1 MAGQQAQQL
10 NREAKCFRAVCFVKD
25 FSCVIGRSPDADV
38 RYDAPEVSGGHARLS
53 LLGDTFTLED
63 LGSTNGT
70 LVNCHPL
77 PAKSPRRLA
86 VGDVVQ
92 IASFTC
98 MVGHGYLVANC
109 AESVPLEASIS
120 GAALIEHARLKEGS
134 PDPVEP
140 TGEERLFYPAPRL
153 MHSVHKRA
161 FTVDSPPQGK
171 KRDEAPAIMKLGP
184 SFIMGLTSVFM
195 IASTVSR
202 LAGGADV
209 MTTLPMLAM
218 SISMIAGMLIW
229 PLISKRYE
237 RKRDEREEARRESTY
252 TDYLNAI
259 EHALQQEC
267 AVQAGVL
274 AENRATVPA
283 LLDRAAALSPE
294 LMNRTSAHS
303 DFMDL
308 RVGTGSLP
316 LEADIRWPAEQFA
329 VDRDRLLAKVIEVSH
344 RPPQLVGVPLAF
356 NPAEHY
362 VAGIVGPRAEAWA
375 FARGLVVQLCALM
388 SYQDVKLMLV
398 ADEAEEAEWGCMRT
412 LPHLFDDAGRGRFLA
427 TTSEELMGLT
437 MHLERELERRAS
449 QRGEEAID
457 AGPRY
462 VVLCAN
468 KALTDPSETIARLAR
483 LRGYRGISLV
493 FMGEELKDLPREC
506 AYVIDLTGTIAAG
519 AASSEAPAGACMFDR
534 ADVSGTMLPFAPDI
548 EVSPEHAD
556 AFARCMARVRLDVP
570 GQRTALP
577 SSLGFLEMF
586 EAGNVSQL
594 NIASRWAG
602 ADASRALQAPVG
614 VDAQGEPAVLNLH
627 EKVHGPHGLIAGTT
641 GSGKSEFIIT
651 YVLSLAVCYPPD
663 QVAFVLI
670 DYKGGGLAGAFDN
683 DRFRLPHLAGT
694 ITNLDGAAISR
705 SLVSIKSELKRRQDA
720 FNRAREVT
728 GEATMDIYKYISY
741 YLRGVLEDPIPHLF
755 IVADE
760 FAELKQQQPEFMDEL
775 MSAARIGRSLGVH
788 LILATQKPSGVVND
802 QIRSNMRFK
811 VCLKVADAGDSKE
824 MIGRTDAAEIREPGR
839 FYLLVGFSEYFT
851 GGQAAY
857 AGAPYSPAGRFE
869 PKRDDAVE
877 LIDNA
882 GATAAAIRP
891 ARGGAQS
898 GVSEINA
905 ALGIIQ
911 DAAARKGL
919 AANQLWLEPLS
930 DYVALHE
937 LYERYGT
944 LPTDER
950 KRDLSLLVGE
960 LDDPA
965 NQTKLPLLAS
975 LQNDGNIALYG
986 DASSGIEE
994 VAASMLM
1001 NACERY
1007 VASELNVYALDFGGG
1022 MLTAFREAPQV
1033 GDVVIASDEERVRR
1047 LFRFLSQEL
1056 DRRRRVLTSVG
1067 GSYTRYVAQGNVC
1080 PRVLLVINGMAIF
1093 NELYEKQEPQ
1103 LVKLLREGASVGI
1116 HAILCATTVQDI
1128 RMRLRACVK
1137 SSLVFSLASEGDYM
1151 NLLGSLRGVALPD
1164 GLGRGLIRRGDGVY
1178 TFQSA
1183 SVASRADE
1191 DSYRTIRAAIEGIGA
1206 NSRGAFAPPI
1216 PVLPDRVTSALFE
1229 RGQERLIV
1237 PIGMHEDSL
1246 DLCMFDYAERAM
1258 ERVLYAKA
1266 KDGLAFLSAAVDFCV
1281 GKGAHRVILADFSG
1295 SLASMRKSATCELW
1309 NAETMLEKMSALFD
1323 GLDKA
1328 TGETLLVISG
1338 IAALLTRSDPLKTRT
1353 IREKLQA
1360 LTPGGR
1366 LNVLLFD
1373 AAVDATYSQ
1382 EPWFKAQI
1390 GPKDALWVGEGLD
1403 AGQSAVQVSYAMG
1416 QRVDPEVKGDR
1427 GYMVEC
1433 GRISSVKLIQLNE
1446 RN

>member
-1 MAGQQAQQL
+1 MAEQQTKPL
-10 NREAKCFRAVCFVKD
+10 NHEAKCFRAVGFVED
-25 FSCVIGRSPDADV
+25 FSCVIGRSPDAGV
-38 RYDAPEVSGGHARLS
+38 RYDAPEVSGGHARLT
-53 LLGDTFTLED
+53 LRGDTFTLED

-70 LVNCHPL
+70 LVNGHPL

-98 MVGHGYLVANC
+98 MVGHRYVVANC
-109 AESVPLEASIS
+109 AASVPLEASIP
-120 GAALIEHARLKEGS
+120 GAAVIEHARLKEGN

-161 FTVDSPPQGK
+161 FTVDGPPQGK

-195 IASTVSR
+195 VASTVSR

-259 EHALQQEC
+259 EHTLQQEC
-267 AVQAGVL
+267 AAQVAVL
-274 AENRATVPA
+274 AENRVTVPA
-283 LLDRAAALSPE
+283 LLDKAAALSPD

-375 FARGLVVQLCALM
+375 FVRGLVVQLCALM

-602 ADASRALQAPVG
+602 ADASRTLQAPVG

-663 QVAFVLI
+663 QVSFVLI

-760 FAELKQQQPEFMDEL
+760 FAELKQQEPEFMDEL

-824 MIGRTDAAEIREPGR
+824 MIGRTDAAEIRDPGR
-839 FYLLVGFSEYFT
+839 FYLLVGFNEYFT

-857 AGAPYSPAGRFE
+857 AGAPYAPTERFE

-882 GATAAAIRP
+882 GSTAAAIRP

-905 ALGIIQ
+905 ALDGIQRIA
-911 DAAARKGL
+911 DARRL
-919 AANQLWLEPLS
+919 AAGRLWLEPLPERLPLS
-930 DYVALHE
+930 KIEASYAKEIAAVRAEGDVVALLGEMDMPAEQRRAPYMVNFRRDGNLIIYGAQDARCESLVMTILTSLSRTYDASRCSFYVADFASGELGVMASLPQCGGVVLSDDGERLENLFRLVEREMDARREALATGGGRGADIVVALANLAAFQE
-937 LYERYGT
+937 LYPDFEQRLVAIARDAPRYGIYLIVT
-944 LPTDER
+944 AATAMTPHTRLKANMGTSIALALNDQNDYLSIFGTRGDVTPARMPMRGLVR
-950 KRDLSLLVGE
+950 KNKRLYEFQGALAVSPG
-960 LDDPA
+960 DDPA
-965 NQTKLPLLAS
+965 TSLAAACVESPARARQIPKMPAHVHAADMRALLERDSGLPLGYSFRTLEEASYPLDRFPSCLVTGNDAQEITRYLAG
-975 LQNDGNIALYG
+975 LREALAVGTRSYRFF
-986 DASSGIEE
+986 D
-994 VAASMLM
+994 L
-1001 NACERY
+1001 
-1007 VASELNVYALDFGGG
+1007 ASELHAAD
-1022 MLTAFREAPQV
+1022 
-1033 GDVVIASDEERVRR
+1033 DEH
-1047 LFRFLSQEL
+1047 
-1056 DRRRRVLTSVG
+1056 VLTSAVDIACSIRSLAEG
-1067 GSYTRYVAQGNVC
+1067 DTPDILVLVDMARLLKGLPAAEAQMLKDWISQERYAGITSLVAATEFWRVKSVYDEWFKVISAYGSG
-1080 PRVLLVINGMAIF
+1080 LWIGSGMGD
-1093 NELYEKQEPQ
+1093 QT
-1103 LVKLLREGASVGI
+1103 LLRTA
-1116 HAILCATTVQDI
+1116 
-1128 RMRLRACVK
+1128 RAEAQYRAVRK
-1137 SSLVFSLASEGDYM
+1137 PSEGFVVV
-1151 NLLGSLRGVALPD
+1151 NGSAELVRLLEPEHWD
-1164 GLGRGLIRRGDGVY
+1164 GDEGR
-1178 TFQSA
+1178 
-1183 SVASRADE
+1183 
-1191 DSYRTIRAAIEGIGA
+1191 
-1206 NSRGAFAPPI
+1206 
-1216 PVLPDRVTSALFE
+1216 
-1229 RGQERLIV
+1229 
-1237 PIGMHEDSL
+1237 
-1246 DLCMFDYAERAM
+1246 
-1258 ERVLYAKA
+1258 
-1266 KDGLAFLSAAVDFCV
+1266 
-1281 GKGAHRVILADFSG
+1281 
-1295 SLASMRKSATCELW
+1295 
-1309 NAETMLEKMSALFD
+1309 
-1323 GLDKA
+1323 
-1328 TGETLLVISG
+1328 
-1338 IAALLTRSDPLKTRT
+1338 
-1353 IREKLQA
+1353 
-1360 LTPGGR
+1360 
-1366 LNVLLFD
+1366 
-1373 AAVDATYSQ
+1373 
-1382 EPWFKAQI
+1382 
-1390 GPKDALWVGEGLD
+1390 
-1403 AGQSAVQVSYAMG
+1403 
-1416 QRVDPEVKGDR
+1416 
-1427 GYMVEC
+1427 
-1433 GRISSVKLIQLNE
+1433 
-1446 RN
+1446 

>member
-1 MAGQQAQQL
+1 MAEQQAKQL
-10 NREAKCFRAVCFVKD
+10 DREAKRFRAVGFVED
-25 FSCVIGRSPDADV
+25 FSCVIGRSPDAGL

-53 LLGDTFTLED
+53 LRGDSFTLED

-70 LVNCHPL
+70 LVNGSPL
-77 PAKSPRRLA
+77 PAKSSRRLA

-92 IASFTC
+92 IAAFTC
-98 MVGHGYLVANC
+98 MVGHRYLVANC
-109 AESVPLEASIS
+109 AASVPLEASVP
-120 GAALIEHARLKEGS
+120 GAAVIEHGRLKEGN
-134 PDPVEP
+134 PDPAEP

-161 FTVDSPPQGK
+161 FTVDGPPQGK

-184 SFIMGLTSVFM
+184 SFIMGLALVFM
-195 IASTVSR
+195 VANTVLR

-218 SISMIAGMLIW
+218 SISMISGMLVW

-252 TDYLNAI
+252 ADYLNAI
-259 EHALQQEC
+259 EHTLQQEC
-267 AVQAGVL
+267 AAQAAVL

-283 LLDRAAALSPE
+283 LLDKAAALSPE
-294 LMNRTSAHS
+294 LMNRTSAHG

-316 LEADIRWPAEQFA
+316 LEADISWPAEQFA
-329 VDRDRLLAKVIEVSH
+329 VDRDRLLTKVIEVSH

-362 VAGIVGPRAEAWA
+362 VAGVVGPRSEAWA
-375 FARGLVVQLCALM
+375 FMRGLVVQMCALM

-398 ADEAEEAEWGCMRT
+398 ADEAESSEWGCMRS
-412 LPHLFDDAGRGRFLA
+412 LPHLFDDAGRGRYLA

-437 MHLERELERRAS
+437 MHLERELERRSS
-449 QRGEEAID
+449 QRGEDVID

-483 LRGYRGISLV
+483 LRSYRGISLV

-506 AYVIDLTGTIAAG
+506 AYVIDLTGTIASG
-519 AASSEAPAGACMFDR
+519 AAGGAPTGACMFDR

-548 EVSPEHAD
+548 NVLPEHVD

-594 NIASRWAG
+594 NIASRWAS
-602 ADASRALQAPVG
+602 ADASRTLQAPVG

-683 DRFRLPHLAGT
+683 ERFRLPHLAGT

-760 FAELKQQQPEFMDEL
+760 FAELKQQEPEFMDEL

-802 QIRSNMRFK
+802 QIRSNMRLK

-824 MIGRTDAAEIREPGR
+824 MIGRADAAEIRDPGR
-839 FYLLVGFSEYFT
+839 FYLLVGFNEYFT

-857 AGAPYSPAGRFE
+857 AGAPYAPTERFE

-882 GATAAAIRP
+882 GATAAALRP
-891 ARGGAQS
+891 ARGWAQS
-898 GVSEINA
+898 GLSEINA
-905 ALGIIQ
+905 ALDGIQRIADAHCLAAERLWLDPLPGRLSLPQ
-911 DAAARKGL
+911 IEAGYGKEIAAARGEGDVVALLGETDMPAEQCRAPYMVNFRRDGNLIIYGAQDARCESLVMTILASLSRTYDAFRCSFYVADFASGELGVMASLPQCGGVVLSDDGERLENLFRLVEREMDARREALATGGGRGADIVVALTNL
-919 AANQLWLEPLS
+919 AAFQ
-930 DYVALHE
+930 E
-937 LYERYGT
+937 LYPDFEQRLVAIARDAPRYGIYLIVT
-944 LPTDER
+944 AATAMTPHMRLKANMGTSIALALNDQNDYLSIFGTRGDVTPARMPMRGLVR
-950 KRDLSLLVGE
+950 KNKRLYEFQGALAVSPG
-960 LDDPA
+960 DDPA
-965 NQTKLPLLAS
+965 TSLAAACVESPARARQIPKMPAHVHASDMHASPARDSGLPLGYSFHTLEEASYPLDRFPSCLVMGNDAQEITRYLAG
-975 LQNDGNIALYG
+975 LREAL
-986 DASSGIEE
+986 
-994 VAASMLM
+994 AAGARSYRFFDL
-1001 NACERY
+1001 
-1007 VASELNVYALDFGGG
+1007 ASELHAAD
-1022 MLTAFREAPQV
+1022 
-1033 GDVVIASDEERVRR
+1033 DEH
-1047 LFRFLSQEL
+1047 
-1056 DRRRRVLTSVG
+1056 VLTSAADIACSIRSLAEGDTPDILVLVDIVRLLKG
-1067 GSYTRYVAQGNVC
+1067 LPTAEAQMLKDWISQERYAGNTSLVAATEFWRAKSVYDEWFKVISAYGSG
-1080 PRVLLVINGMAIF
+1080 LWIGSGMGD
-1093 NELYEKQEPQ
+1093 QT
-1103 LVKLLREGASVGI
+1103 LLRTA
-1116 HAILCATTVQDI
+1116 
-1128 RMRLRACVK
+1128 RAEAQYRAVRK
-1137 SSLVFSLASEGDYM
+1137 PSEGFVVV
-1151 NLLGSLRGVALPD
+1151 NGSAELVRLLEPEHWD
-1164 GLGRGLIRRGDGVY
+1164 GDEGR
-1178 TFQSA
+1178 
-1183 SVASRADE
+1183 
-1191 DSYRTIRAAIEGIGA
+1191 
-1206 NSRGAFAPPI
+1206 
-1216 PVLPDRVTSALFE
+1216 
-1229 RGQERLIV
+1229 
-1237 PIGMHEDSL
+1237 
-1246 DLCMFDYAERAM
+1246 
-1258 ERVLYAKA
+1258 
-1266 KDGLAFLSAAVDFCV
+1266 
-1281 GKGAHRVILADFSG
+1281 
-1295 SLASMRKSATCELW
+1295 
-1309 NAETMLEKMSALFD
+1309 
-1323 GLDKA
+1323 
-1328 TGETLLVISG
+1328 
-1338 IAALLTRSDPLKTRT
+1338 
-1353 IREKLQA
+1353 
-1360 LTPGGR
+1360 
-1366 LNVLLFD
+1366 
-1373 AAVDATYSQ
+1373 
-1382 EPWFKAQI
+1382 
-1390 GPKDALWVGEGLD
+1390 
-1403 AGQSAVQVSYAMG
+1403 
-1416 QRVDPEVKGDR
+1416 
-1427 GYMVEC
+1427 
-1433 GRISSVKLIQLNE
+1433 
-1446 RN
+1446 

>member
-218 SISMIAGMLIW
+218 SISMIAGMLVW

-267 AVQAGVL
+267 AAQAAVL
-274 AENRATVPA
+274 AENRVTVPT
-283 LLDRAAALSPE
+283 LLDKAAALSPD

-362 VAGIVGPRAEAWA
+362 VAGVVGPRAEAWA

-398 ADEAEEAEWGCMRT
+398 ADEAEKAEWDCMRS
-412 LPHLFDDAGRGRFLA
+412 LPHLFDDADQGRFLA

-449 QRGEEAID
+449 QRAEEAID

-483 LRGYRGISLV
+483 LRSYRGISLV
-493 FMGEELKDLPREC
+493 FMGGELKDLPREC
-506 AYVIDLTGTIAAG
+506 AYVIDLTGAIASG
-519 AASSEAPAGACMFDR
+519 AAYGAPTGACMFDR

-548 EVSPEHAD
+548 NVLPKHVD
-556 AFARCMARVRLDVP
+556 GFARCMAHVRLDVP
-570 GQRTALP
+570 GQRTSLP

-586 EAGNVSQL
+586 EVGNVGQL
-594 NIASRWAG
+594 NIAARWAK
-602 ADASRALQAPVG
+602 ADASRTLQAPVG
-614 VDAQGEPAVLNLH
+614 VDAQGAPAMLNLH

-683 DRFRLPHLAGT
+683 DRFHLPHLAGT

-741 YLRGVLEDPIPHLF
+741 YLRGVLGDPIPHLF

-760 FAELKQQQPEFMDEL
+760 FAELKQQEPEFMDEL

-824 MIGRTDAAEIREPGR
+824 MIGRADAAEIRDPGR
-839 FYLLVGFSEYFT
+839 FYLLVGFNEYFI

-857 AGAPYSPAGRFE
+857 AGAPYAPVERFV
-869 PKRDDAVE
+869 PKCDDAVE
-877 LIDNA
+877 LIDNV
-882 GATAAAIRP
+882 GASVAALRP
-891 ARGGAQS
+891 ARGCAQS
-898 GVSEINA
+898 GLSEINA
-905 ALGIIQ
+905 ALDGIQRIA
-911 DAAARKGL
+911 DARRL
-919 AANQLWLEPLS
+919 AAGRLWLEPLPERLS
-930 DYVALHE
+930 LPQIETRYAEEIEAARAEGNVVAVLGEMDMPAEQRRVPYMMNFHRDGNLIIYGAQDARCESLVITILASLSHTYEASRCSFYVADFASGELGVLASLPQCGGVVLSDDGERLENLFRLVEREMDARREALSVGGERGADIVVALANLASFYE
-937 LYERYGT
+937 LYPDFEQRLVTVARDAPRYGIYLIVT
-944 LPTDER
+944 ASTAMTPHTRLKANMGTSIALALNDQNDYLSIFGTRGDVTPARLPMRGLVR
-950 KRDLSLLVGE
+950 KNKKLYEFQGALSVPHG
-960 LDDPA
+960 DDPA
-965 NQTKLPLLAS
+965 
-975 LQNDGNIALYG
+975 
-986 DASSGIEE
+986 E
-994 VAASMLM
+994 
-1001 NACERY
+1001 
-1007 VASELNVYALDFGGG
+1007 
-1022 MLTAFREAPQV
+1022 
-1033 GDVVIASDEERVRR
+1033 
-1047 LFRFLSQEL
+1047 
-1056 DRRRRVLTSVG
+1056 
-1067 GSYTRYVAQGNVC
+1067 
-1080 PRVLLVINGMAIF
+1080 
-1093 NELYEKQEPQ
+1093 
-1103 LVKLLREGASVGI
+1103 
-1116 HAILCATTVQDI
+1116 
-1128 RMRLRACVK
+1128 
-1137 SSLVFSLASEGDYM
+1137 SLASACVEGPGRARQIPKMPVHVYASDMHTLQERDLGLPLGYSFRTLGEVSYPVDRFPSCLVTGNDVQEIAKYLAGLREALAAGTRSYKFFDLSSGLHAAGDGCVLSSVVDIAHSIRALAEGDAPDILVLADVM
-1151 NLLGSLRGVALPD
+1151 RLFKGLP
-1164 GLGRGLIRRGDGVY
+1164 
-1178 TFQSA
+1178 
-1183 SVASRADE
+1183 
-1191 DSYRTIRAAIEGIGA
+1191 AAEAQMLKDWISQERYAG
-1206 NSRGAFAPPI
+1206 
-1216 PVLPDRVTSALFE
+1216 VTSL
-1229 RGQERLIV
+1229 V
-1237 PIGMHEDSL
+1237 
-1246 DLCMFDYAERAM
+1246 
-1258 ERVLYAKA
+1258 V
-1266 KDGLAFLSAAVDFCV
+1266 
-1281 GKGAHRVILADFSG
+1281 
-1295 SLASMRKSATCELW
+1295 ATELW
-1309 NAETMLEKMSALFD
+1309 RVKSVYDEWFKVVSAYGSGVWIGSGMGD
-1323 GLDKA
+1323 Q
-1328 TGETLLVISG
+1328 TLLRTVRAEAQYRAVRKPSEG
-1338 IAALLTRSDPLKTRT
+1338 FVVVNGSAELVRLLEPEHWDGD
-1353 IREKLQA
+1353 E
-1360 LTPGGR
+1360 GR
-1366 LNVLLFD
+1366 
-1373 AAVDATYSQ
+1373 
-1382 EPWFKAQI
+1382 
-1390 GPKDALWVGEGLD
+1390 
-1403 AGQSAVQVSYAMG
+1403 
-1416 QRVDPEVKGDR
+1416 
-1427 GYMVEC
+1427 
-1433 GRISSVKLIQLNE
+1433 
-1446 RN
+1446 

>member
-120 GAALIEHARLKEGS
+120 GAALIEHARLKEGG

-218 SISMIAGMLIW
+218 SISMIAGMLVW

-267 AVQAGVL
+267 AAQAAVL
-274 AENRATVPA
+274 AENRVTVPT
-283 LLDRAAALSPE
+283 LLDKAAALSPD

-362 VAGIVGPRAEAWA
+362 VAGVVGPRAEAWA

-398 ADEAEEAEWGCMRT
+398 ADEAEKAEWDCMRS
-412 LPHLFDDAGRGRFLA
+412 LPHLFDDADQGRFLA

-449 QRGEEAID
+449 QRAEEAID

-483 LRGYRGISLV
+483 LRSYRGISLV
-493 FMGEELKDLPREC
+493 FMGGELKDLPREC
-506 AYVIDLTGTIAAG
+506 AYVIDLTGAIASG
-519 AASSEAPAGACMFDR
+519 AAYGAPTGACMFDR

-548 EVSPEHAD
+548 NVLPKHVD
-556 AFARCMARVRLDVP
+556 GFARCMAHVRLDVP
-570 GQRTALP
+570 GQRTSLP

-586 EAGNVSQL
+586 EVGNVGQL
-594 NIASRWAG
+594 NIAARWAK
-602 ADASRALQAPVG
+602 ADASRTLQAPVG
-614 VDAQGEPAVLNLH
+614 VDAQGAPAMLNLH

-683 DRFRLPHLAGT
+683 DRFHLPHLAGT

-741 YLRGVLEDPIPHLF
+741 YLRGVLGDPIPHLF

-760 FAELKQQQPEFMDEL
+760 FAELKQQEPEFMDEL

-824 MIGRTDAAEIREPGR
+824 MIGRADAAEIRDPGR
-839 FYLLVGFSEYFT
+839 FYLLVGFNEYFI

-857 AGAPYSPAGRFE
+857 AGAPYAPVERFV
-869 PKRDDAVE
+869 PKCDDAVE
-877 LIDNA
+877 LIDNV
-882 GATAAAIRP
+882 GASVAALRP
-891 ARGGAQS
+891 ARGCAQS
-898 GVSEINA
+898 GLSEINA
-905 ALGIIQ
+905 ALDGIQRIA
-911 DAAARKGL
+911 DARRL
-919 AANQLWLEPLS
+919 AAGRLWLEPLPERLS
-930 DYVALHE
+930 LPQIETRYAEEIEAARAEGNVVAVLGEMDMPAEQRRVPYMMNFHRDGNLIIYGAQDARCESLVITILASLSHTYEASRCSFYVADFASGELGVLASLPQCGGVVLSDDGERLENLFRLVEREMDARREALSVGGERGADIVVALANLASFYE
-937 LYERYGT
+937 LYPDFEQRLVTVARDAPRYGIYLIVT
-944 LPTDER
+944 ASTAMTPHTRLKANMGTSIALALNDQNDYLSIFGTRGDVTPARLPMRGLVR
-950 KRDLSLLVGE
+950 KNKKLYEFQGALSVPHG
-960 LDDPA
+960 DDPA
-965 NQTKLPLLAS
+965 
-975 LQNDGNIALYG
+975 
-986 DASSGIEE
+986 E
-994 VAASMLM
+994 
-1001 NACERY
+1001 
-1007 VASELNVYALDFGGG
+1007 
-1022 MLTAFREAPQV
+1022 
-1033 GDVVIASDEERVRR
+1033 
-1047 LFRFLSQEL
+1047 
-1056 DRRRRVLTSVG
+1056 
-1067 GSYTRYVAQGNVC
+1067 
-1080 PRVLLVINGMAIF
+1080 
-1093 NELYEKQEPQ
+1093 
-1103 LVKLLREGASVGI
+1103 
-1116 HAILCATTVQDI
+1116 
-1128 RMRLRACVK
+1128 
-1137 SSLVFSLASEGDYM
+1137 SLASACVEGPGRARQIPKMPVHVYASDMHTLQERDLGLPLGYSFRTLGEVSYPVDRFPSCLVMGNDVQEIAKYLAGLREALAAGTRSYKFFDLSSGLHAAGDGCVLSSVVDIAHSIRALAEGDAPDILVLADVM
-1151 NLLGSLRGVALPD
+1151 RLFKGLP
-1164 GLGRGLIRRGDGVY
+1164 
-1178 TFQSA
+1178 
-1183 SVASRADE
+1183 
-1191 DSYRTIRAAIEGIGA
+1191 AAEAQMLKDWISQERYAG
-1206 NSRGAFAPPI
+1206 
-1216 PVLPDRVTSALFE
+1216 VTSL
-1229 RGQERLIV
+1229 V
-1237 PIGMHEDSL
+1237 
-1246 DLCMFDYAERAM
+1246 
-1258 ERVLYAKA
+1258 V
-1266 KDGLAFLSAAVDFCV
+1266 
-1281 GKGAHRVILADFSG
+1281 
-1295 SLASMRKSATCELW
+1295 ATELW
-1309 NAETMLEKMSALFD
+1309 RVKSVYDEWFKVVSAYGSGVWIGSGMGD
-1323 GLDKA
+1323 Q
-1328 TGETLLVISG
+1328 TLLRTVRAEAQYRAVRKPSEG
-1338 IAALLTRSDPLKTRT
+1338 FVVVNGSAELVRLLEPEHWDGD
-1353 IREKLQA
+1353 E
-1360 LTPGGR
+1360 GR
-1366 LNVLLFD
+1366 
-1373 AAVDATYSQ
+1373 
-1382 EPWFKAQI
+1382 
-1390 GPKDALWVGEGLD
+1390 
-1403 AGQSAVQVSYAMG
+1403 
-1416 QRVDPEVKGDR
+1416 
-1427 GYMVEC
+1427 
-1433 GRISSVKLIQLNE
+1433 
-1446 RN
+1446 

>member
-1 MAGQQAQQL
+1 MAGRQAKQL
-10 NREAKCFRAVCFVKD
+10 DREAKRFRTIGFVD
-25 FSCVIGRSPDADV
+25 NFSCVIGRSPDADI

-53 LLGDTFTLED
+53 LRDDSFMLED

-70 LVNCHPL
+70 LVNGSPL

-92 IASFTC
+92 IAAFTC
-98 MVGHGYLVANC
+98 MIGHRYMVANC
-109 AESVPLEASIS
+109 ALSVPLEASIP
-120 GAALIEHARLKEGS
+120 GAAVIEHARLKEGS

-153 MHSVHKRA
+153 MHSVHKRT
-161 FTVDSPPQGK
+161 FTVDGPPQGK

-195 IASTVSR
+195 VASTVSR

-218 SISMIAGMLIW
+218 SVSMIAGMLIW

-259 EHALQQEC
+259 EHTLQQEC
-267 AVQAGVL
+267 AAQAAVL
-274 AENRATVPA
+274 AENRVTVPA
-283 LLDRAAALSPE
+283 LLDKAAALSPD
-294 LMNRTSAHS
+294 LMNRTSAHN

-344 RPPQLVGVPLAF
+344 RPPQLTGVPLAF

-398 ADEAEEAEWGCMRT
+398 ADEAEKAEWGCMRT

-427 TTSEELMGLT
+427 TAPEELMALT
-437 MHLERELERRAS
+437 MHLERELERRSS
-449 QRGEEAID
+449 QRGEDVID

-468 KALTDPSETIARLAR
+468 KALTDPSETIARLVR
-483 LRGYRGISLV
+483 LRSYRGISLM

-519 AASSEAPAGACMFDR
+519 VASGEGLASACMFDR

-548 EVSPEHAD
+548 DVSPEHAD
-556 AFARCMARVRLDVP
+556 AFVRCMARVRLDVP

-594 NIASRWAG
+594 NIASRWAS
-602 ADASRALQAPVG
+602 ADASRTLQAPVG

-741 YLRGVLEDPIPHLF
+741 YLRGVLEDPIPHLL

-760 FAELKQQQPEFMDEL
+760 FAELKQQEPEFMDEL

-824 MIGRTDAAEIREPGR
+824 MIGRADAAEIRDPGR
-839 FYLLVGFSEYFT
+839 FYLLVGFNEYFT

-857 AGAPYSPAGRFE
+857 AGAPYAPTERFE

-882 GATAAAIRP
+882 GATAATLRP

-898 GVSEINA
+898 GLSEINA
-905 ALGIIQ
+905 ALDGIQRIADAHCLAAERLWLDPLPGRLSLSQ
-911 DAAARKGL
+911 IETGYAEEIAAARAEG
-919 AANQLWLEPLS
+919 NV
-930 DYVALHE
+930 VALLGE
-937 LYERYGT
+937 MDMPAEQCRAPYMVNFRRDGNLIIYGAQ
-944 LPTDER
+944 DARCE
-950 KRDLSLLVGE
+950 SLVM
-960 LDDPA
+960 
-965 NQTKLPLLAS
+965 TILAS
-975 LQNDGNIALYG
+975 LSRTYDASRCSFYVVDFASGELGVIASLPQCGGVVLSDDGERLENLFRLVEREMDARREALSAGGERGADIVVALTNLAAFQELYPDFEQRLVAIARDAPRYGIYLIVTAATAMTPHTRLKANMGTSIALALNDQNDYLSIFGTRGDVAPTRLPMRGLVRKNKRLYEFQGALPAPLG
-986 DASSGIEE
+986 DDL
-994 VAASMLM
+994 AASLKADCVGSSERARQIPKMPAHVHASDM
-1001 NACERY
+1001 NASLVRDSGLPLGYSFRTLEEASYPLDRFPSCLVMGNDAQEITKYLAGLREALSGGERSY
-1007 VASELNVYALDFGGG
+1007 RFFDLASELHAADDEFVLSSSADIARSIRDLAEGDTPDILVLVDIVRLLKGLPAAEAQ
-1022 MLTAFREAPQV
+1022 MLK
-1033 GDVVIASDEERVRR
+1033 DWI
-1047 LFRFLSQEL
+1047 SQERYAGTTSL
-1056 DRRRRVLTSVG
+1056 VAATEFWRVKSVYDEWFKVISAY
-1067 GSYTRYVAQGNVC
+1067 GSG
-1080 PRVLLVINGMAIF
+1080 LWIGSGMGD
-1093 NELYEKQEPQ
+1093 QT
-1103 LVKLLREGASVGI
+1103 LLRTA
-1116 HAILCATTVQDI
+1116 
-1128 RMRLRACVK
+1128 RAEAQYRAVRK
-1137 SSLVFSLASEGDYM
+1137 PSEGFVVV
-1151 NLLGSLRGVALPD
+1151 NGSAELVRLLEPEQLE
-1164 GLGRGLIRRGDGVY
+1164 GDE
-1178 TFQSA
+1178 A
-1183 SVASRADE
+1183 R
-1191 DSYRTIRAAIEGIGA
+1191 
-1206 NSRGAFAPPI
+1206 
-1216 PVLPDRVTSALFE
+1216 
-1229 RGQERLIV
+1229 
-1237 PIGMHEDSL
+1237 
-1246 DLCMFDYAERAM
+1246 
-1258 ERVLYAKA
+1258 
-1266 KDGLAFLSAAVDFCV
+1266 
-1281 GKGAHRVILADFSG
+1281 
-1295 SLASMRKSATCELW
+1295 
-1309 NAETMLEKMSALFD
+1309 
-1323 GLDKA
+1323 
-1328 TGETLLVISG
+1328 
-1338 IAALLTRSDPLKTRT
+1338 
-1353 IREKLQA
+1353 
-1360 LTPGGR
+1360 
-1366 LNVLLFD
+1366 
-1373 AAVDATYSQ
+1373 
-1382 EPWFKAQI
+1382 
-1390 GPKDALWVGEGLD
+1390 
-1403 AGQSAVQVSYAMG
+1403 
-1416 QRVDPEVKGDR
+1416 
-1427 GYMVEC
+1427 
-1433 GRISSVKLIQLNE
+1433 
-1446 RN
+1446 

>member
-1 MAGQQAQQL
+1 MAEQQTKPL
-10 NREAKCFRAVCFVKD
+10 NHEAKCFRAVGFVED
-25 FSCVIGRSPDADV
+25 FSCVIGRSPDAGV
-38 RYDAPEVSGGHARLS
+38 RYDAPEVSGGHARLT
-53 LLGDTFTLED
+53 LRGDSFTLED

-70 LVNCHPL
+70 LVNGHPL

-98 MVGHGYLVANC
+98 MIGHRYMVANC
-109 AESVPLEASIS
+109 AFSVPLEASVP
-120 GAALIEHARLKEGS
+120 GAAVIEHARLKEGS

-153 MHSVHKRA
+153 MHSVHRRA
-161 FTVDSPPQGK
+161 FTVDGPPQGK

-195 IASTVSR
+195 VASTVSR

-259 EHALQQEC
+259 EHTLQQEC
-267 AVQAGVL
+267 AAQAAVL
-274 AENRATVPA
+274 AENRVTVPA

-344 RPPQLVGVPLAF
+344 RPPQLTGVPLAF

-398 ADEAEEAEWGCMRT
+398 ADEAEKAEWGCMRT

-427 TTSEELMGLT
+427 TTPEELMGLT

-449 QRGEEAID
+449 QRGEEVID

-519 AASSEAPAGACMFDR
+519 AASSEGLAGACMFDR

-548 EVSPEHAD
+548 EVSPEHTD

-602 ADASRALQAPVG
+602 ADASRTLQAPVG

-683 DRFRLPHLAGT
+683 ERFRLPHLAGT

-705 SLVSIKSELKRRQDA
+705 SLVSIKSELKRRQA
-720 FNRAREVT
+720 VLAAAREKT

-741 YLRGVLEDPIPHLF
+741 YLRGALTEPLPHLF
-755 IVADE
+755 LIADE
-760 FAELKQQQPEFMDEL
+760 FAELKDQQPEFMDEL

-802 QIRSNMRFK
+802 QIRSNMRLK

-824 MIGRTDAAEIREPGR
+824 MINRPDAADIKGPGR
-839 FYLLVGFSEYFT
+839 YYMLVGYNEFFAS
-851 GGQAAY
+851 GQAAY
-857 AGAPYSPAGRFE
+857 AGGTYIPLAEFE
-869 PKRDDAVE
+869 PRRDDAVE

-882 GATAAAIRP
+882 GDTVTSMHKPSVVLGTTAIPEMNAVLDEMGSMARTADCSTAPLWLDPMDVHIELEALEHRYEVPYAEGLVSLLGEVDIPERQARGPYSIDWCGANNLIVYGASGVGTDDVVATALYSLASHYSTDDFYFYVIDCEPGILSALAP
-891 ARGGAQS
+891 LPQCGGVVRS
-898 GVSEINA
+898 
-905 ALGIIQ
+905 
-911 DAAARKGL
+911 
-919 AANQLWLEPLS
+919 
-930 DYVALHE
+930 
-937 LYERYGT
+937 
-944 LPTDER
+944 
-950 KRDLSLLVGE
+950 
-960 LDDPA
+960 DDPERMENLFKLLETELSHRREIVSREGVAGIGGKPHVICALA
-965 NQTKLPLLAS
+965 NISAFYELFPEFEDRLGALAR
-975 LQNDGNIALYG
+975 DGSRCG
-986 DASSGIEE
+986 
-994 VAASMLM
+994 VHM
-1001 NACERY
+1001 
-1007 VASELNVYALDFGGG
+1007 V
-1022 MLTAFREAPQV
+1022 LTAAT
-1033 GDVVIASDEERVRR
+1033 A
-1047 LFRFLSQEL
+1047 
-1056 DRRRRVLTSVG
+1056 TS
-1067 GSYTRYVAQGNVC
+1067 
-1080 PRVLLVINGMAIF
+1080 P
-1093 NELYEKQEPQ
+1093 
-1103 LVKLLREGASVGI
+1103 
-1116 HAILCATTVQDI
+1116 H
-1128 RMRLRACVK
+1128 MRLRTSFPDCVA
-1137 SSLVFSLASEGDYM
+1137 LAFNDQGDYTTVF
-1151 NLLGSLRGVALPD
+1151 GSKPPVIP
-1164 GLGRGLIRRGDGVY
+1164 GRSPRRGIVMQGKALCEFQGAALCPSGESEMDAVADLAARLRTQGVKY
-1178 TFQSA
+1178 
-1183 SVASRADE
+1183 
-1191 DSYRTIRAAIEGIGA
+1191 
-1206 NSRGAFAPPI
+1206 APRI
-1216 PVLPDRVTSALFE
+1216 PVLPRHVHEGDMFGEDLTRLDVPVGYSKNNVGPAWFSLVKSPCMMVLGDDREALDAYSAALNVHLSQSYGMDFRVFDPDASLGSVDNMNVYQTSEELAMLVDELTNPDTSAPKL
-1229 RGQERLIV
+1229 V
-1237 PIGMHEDSL
+1237 
-1246 DLCMFDYAERAM
+1246 LCTS
-1258 ERVLYAKA
+1258 VVHL
-1266 KDGLAFLSAAVDFCV
+1266 
-1281 GKGAHRVILADFSG
+1281 
-1295 SLASMRKSATCELW
+1295 
-1309 NAETMLEKMSALFD
+1309 MSALDADHARKIQAYFE
-1323 GLDKA
+1323 GEQFVGKTSLIVVSETWRVRTLYDKWFKVLSA
-1328 TGETLLVISG
+1328 QGNGVWVGNGFADQSIIKPAQMKPAYRLPIRKDEGYVVMFGACDSVR
-1338 IAALLTRSDPLKTRT
+1338 LLTSK
-1353 IREKLQA
+1353 
-1360 LTPGGR
+1360 
-1366 LNVLLFD
+1366 
-1373 AAVDATYSQ
+1373 
-1382 EPWFKAQI
+1382 
-1390 GPKDALWVGEGLD
+1390 
-1403 AGQSAVQVSYAMG
+1403 
-1416 QRVDPEVKGDR
+1416 
-1427 GYMVEC
+1427 VED
-1433 GRISSVKLIQLNE
+1433 E
-1446 RN
+1446 

>member
-218 SISMIAGMLIW
+218 SISMIAGMLVW

-267 AVQAGVL
+267 AAQAAVL
-274 AENRATVPA
+274 AENRVTVPT
-283 LLDRAAALSPE
+283 LLDKAAALSPD

-362 VAGIVGPRAEAWA
+362 VAGVVGPRAEAWA

-398 ADEAEEAEWGCMRT
+398 ADEAEKAEWDCMRS
-412 LPHLFDDAGRGRFLA
+412 LPHLFDDADQGRFLA

-449 QRGEEAID
+449 QRAEEAID

-483 LRGYRGISLV
+483 LRSYRGISLV
-493 FMGEELKDLPREC
+493 FMGGELKDLPREC
-506 AYVIDLTGTIAAG
+506 AYVIDLTGAIASG
-519 AASSEAPAGACMFDR
+519 AAYGAPTGACMFDR

-548 EVSPEHAD
+548 NVLPKHVD
-556 AFARCMARVRLDVP
+556 GFARCMAHVRLDVP
-570 GQRTALP
+570 GQSTSLP

-586 EAGNVSQL
+586 EVGNVGQL
-594 NIASRWAG
+594 NIAARWAK
-602 ADASRALQAPVG
+602 ADASRTLQAPVG
-614 VDAQGEPAVLNLH
+614 VDAQGAPAMLNLH

-683 DRFRLPHLAGT
+683 DRFHLPHLAGT

-741 YLRGVLEDPIPHLF
+741 YLRGVLGDPIPHLF

-760 FAELKQQQPEFMDEL
+760 FAELKQQEPEFMDEL

-811 VCLKVADAGDSKE
+811 VCLKVADVGDSKE
-824 MIGRTDAAEIREPGR
+824 MIGRADAAEIRDPGR
-839 FYLLVGFSEYFT
+839 FYLLVGFNEYFI

-857 AGAPYSPAGRFE
+857 AGAPYAPVERFV
-869 PKRDDAVE
+869 PKCDDAVE
-877 LIDNA
+877 LIDNV
-882 GATAAAIRP
+882 GASVAALRP
-891 ARGGAQS
+891 ARGCAQS
-898 GVSEINA
+898 GLSEINA
-905 ALGIIQ
+905 ALDGIQRIA
-911 DAAARKGL
+911 DARRL
-919 AANQLWLEPLS
+919 AAGRLWLEPLPERLS
-930 DYVALHE
+930 LPQIETRYAEEIEAARAEGNVVAVLGEMDMPAEQRRVPYMMNFHRDGNLIIYGAQDARCESLVITILASLSHTYEASRCSFYVADFASGELGVLASLPQCGGVVLSDDGERLENLFRLVEREMDARREALSVGGERGADIVVALANLASFYE
-937 LYERYGT
+937 LYPDFEQRLVTVARDAPRYGIYLIVT
-944 LPTDER
+944 ASTAMTPHTRLKANMGTSIALALNDQNDYLSIFGTRGDVTPARLPMRGLVR
-950 KRDLSLLVGE
+950 KNKKLYEFQGALSVPHG
-960 LDDPA
+960 DDPA
-965 NQTKLPLLAS
+965 
-975 LQNDGNIALYG
+975 
-986 DASSGIEE
+986 E
-994 VAASMLM
+994 
-1001 NACERY
+1001 
-1007 VASELNVYALDFGGG
+1007 
-1022 MLTAFREAPQV
+1022 
-1033 GDVVIASDEERVRR
+1033 
-1047 LFRFLSQEL
+1047 
-1056 DRRRRVLTSVG
+1056 
-1067 GSYTRYVAQGNVC
+1067 
-1080 PRVLLVINGMAIF
+1080 
-1093 NELYEKQEPQ
+1093 
-1103 LVKLLREGASVGI
+1103 
-1116 HAILCATTVQDI
+1116 
-1128 RMRLRACVK
+1128 
-1137 SSLVFSLASEGDYM
+1137 SLASACVEGPGRARQIPKMPVHVYASDM
-1151 NLLGSLRGVALPD
+1151 HTLQELSL
-1164 GLGRGLIRRGDGVY
+1164 IH
-1178 TFQSA
+1178 
-1183 SVASRADE
+1183 
-1191 DSYRTIRAAIEGIGA
+1191 I
-1206 NSRGAFAPPI
+1206 
-1216 PVLPDRVTSALFE
+1216 
-1229 RGQERLIV
+1229 
-1237 PIGMHEDSL
+1237 
-1246 DLCMFDYAERAM
+1246 
-1258 ERVLYAKA
+1258 
-1266 KDGLAFLSAAVDFCV
+1266 
-1281 GKGAHRVILADFSG
+1281 
-1295 SLASMRKSATCELW
+1295 
-1309 NAETMLEKMSALFD
+1309 
-1323 GLDKA
+1323 
-1328 TGETLLVISG
+1328 
-1338 IAALLTRSDPLKTRT
+1338 
-1353 IREKLQA
+1353 
-1360 LTPGGR
+1360 
-1366 LNVLLFD
+1366 
-1373 AAVDATYSQ
+1373 
-1382 EPWFKAQI
+1382 
-1390 GPKDALWVGEGLD
+1390 
-1403 AGQSAVQVSYAMG
+1403 
-1416 QRVDPEVKGDR
+1416 
-1427 GYMVEC
+1427 
-1433 GRISSVKLIQLNE
+1433 
-1446 RN
+1446 